1 MPYFEKI
8 TRSGRLLEVER
19 YFATRDGRRIA
30 RGENRAE
37 SSEEMERL
45 NERNARRKLMR
56 LINAN
61 FSGAAGDLFVTLTH
75 AQPVDEAQAAK
86 EERNVL
92 LRIARARERKGLD
105 ALKYIAITECQSGRW
120 HHHLIING
128 GLTLDELRAVW
139 GTRGRLMVSTL
150 DDTYTYEELAR
161 YLTRGHKPR
170 RGAEGAENAKTP
182 RRKGARRWHASRNL
196 TRPVETKRQI
206 ARPPKP
212 GEPKARKGYRL
223 LPDWYVGCDR
233 LGYVYSYAAYV
244 AEQLPAGFAEHLP
257 VNVPN
262 RRVNRRLC
270 KIVAAEMRH
279 QIRHFARMPKRF
291 STDQRDQRIRQE
303 VNHGTDCLMGIKRH
317 LVYGCLAPP
326 GQIAAPDLHDQPV
339 FFTDLPGADA
349 ERHFQRN

>member
-75 AQPVDEAQAAK
+75 AQPVDEAQAAR

-92 LRIARARERKGLD
+92 LRIARVRERKGLD

-139 GTRGRLMVSTL
+139 G
-150 DDTYTYEELAR
+150 
-161 YLTRGHKPR
+161 
-170 RGAEGAENAKTP
+170 RGAA
-182 RRKGARRWHASRNL
+182 
-196 TRPVETKRQI
+196 
-206 ARPPKP
+206 
-212 GEPKARKGYRL
+212 
-223 LPDWYVGCDR
+223 
-233 LGYVYSYAAYV
+233 
-244 AEQLPAGFAEHLP
+244 
-257 VNVPN
+257 
-262 RRVNRRLC
+262 
-270 KIVAAEMRH
+270 
-279 QIRHFARMPKRF
+279 
-291 STDQRDQRIRQE
+291 
-303 VNHGTDCLMGIKRH
+303 
-317 LVYGCLAPP
+317 
-326 GQIAAPDLHDQPV
+326 
-339 FFTDLPGADA
+339 
-349 ERHFQRN
+349 

>member
-86 EERNVL
+86 EERNML

-120 HHHLIING
+120 HHHLI
-128 GLTLDELRAVW
+128 LLSVCHECRAD
-139 GTRGRLMVSTL
+139 L
-150 DDTYTYEELAR
+150 Y
-161 YLTRGHKPR
+161 
-170 RGAEGAENAKTP
+170 P
-182 RRKGARRWHASRNL
+182 RRKRGNHPAASCVQADDRAAGRDARHKRGPASR
-196 TRPVETKRQI
+196 
-206 ARPPKP
+206 
-212 GEPKARKGYRL
+212 
-223 LPDWYVGCDR
+223 
-233 LGYVYSYAAYV
+233 
-244 AEQLPAGFAEHLP
+244 PAGRAGGETGRK
-257 VNVPN
+257 V
-262 RRVNRRLC
+262 C
-270 KIVAAEMRH
+270 
-279 QIRHFARMPKRF
+279 Q
-291 STDQRDQRIRQE
+291 
-303 VNHGTDCLMGIKRH
+303 
-317 LVYGCLAPP
+317 
-326 GQIAAPDLHDQPV
+326 PD
-339 FFTDLPGADA
+339 
-349 ERHFQRN
+349 

>member
-19 YFATRDGRRIA
+19 YFATRDGRRLA

-139 GTRGRLMVSTL
+139 GTRGRLMVSL
-150 DDTYTYEELAR
+150 SLI
-161 YLTRGHKPR
+161 H
-170 RGAEGAENAKTP
+170 
-182 RRKGARRWHASRNL
+182 
-196 TRPVETKRQI
+196 I
-206 ARPPKP
+206 
-212 GEPKARKGYRL
+212 
-223 LPDWYVGCDR
+223 
-233 LGYVYSYAAYV
+233 
-244 AEQLPAGFAEHLP
+244 
-257 VNVPN
+257 
-262 RRVNRRLC
+262 
-270 KIVAAEMRH
+270 
-279 QIRHFARMPKRF
+279 
-291 STDQRDQRIRQE
+291 
-303 VNHGTDCLMGIKRH
+303 
-317 LVYGCLAPP
+317 
-326 GQIAAPDLHDQPV
+326 
-339 FFTDLPGADA
+339 
-349 ERHFQRN
+349 

>member
-206 ARPPKP
+206 ARPLKP

-244 AEQLPAGFAEHLP
+244 AEQLPAGRRAAGRTARAAAGAKRGGGPALRKGGRANATASEGREGTLP
-257 VNVPN
+257 
-262 RRVNRRLC
+262 
-270 KIVAAEMRH
+270 
-279 QIRHFARMPKRF
+279 
-291 STDQRDQRIRQE
+291 
-303 VNHGTDCLMGIKRH
+303 
-317 LVYGCLAPP
+317 
-326 GQIAAPDLHDQPV
+326 
-339 FFTDLPGADA
+339 
-349 ERHFQRN
+349 